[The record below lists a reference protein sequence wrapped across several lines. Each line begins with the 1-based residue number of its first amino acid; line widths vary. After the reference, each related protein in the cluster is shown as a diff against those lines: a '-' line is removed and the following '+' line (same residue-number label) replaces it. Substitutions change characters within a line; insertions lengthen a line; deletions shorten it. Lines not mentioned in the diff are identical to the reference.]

1 MANTIK
7 MAMRLQIV
15 RDNVTIANPPLK
27 EVSTVTT
34 SELRTDN
41 VQIVGTTHEVIA
53 AGDVTDAAA
62 CRIENLHA
70 TAMVEVGIDDA
81 SVFVPLF
88 KIPAGG
94 PPAILPMLSVAANVY
109 LKSSVA
115 STPVRVLLCKLV
127 DPV

>member
-7 MAMRLQIV
+7 MAMRLQFV

-27 EVSTVTT
+27 EVLTETT

-70 TAMVEVGIDDA
+70 TAIVSVGGDAAGSFVKWFDVPPGEVA
-81 SVFVPLF
+81 F
-88 KIPAGG
+88 
-94 PPAILPMLSVAANVY
+94 LPRVGALATTY
-109 LKSSVA
+109 LDSNTA
-115 STPVRVLLCKLV
+115 STPVSVTLIKIV
-127 DPV
+127 APA

>member
-7 MAMRLQIV
+7 MAMRLQFV
-15 RDNVTIANPPLK
+15 RDNVTIVNPPLK

-70 TAMVEVGIDDA
+70 TAVVSVGGDDTGSFVKWFDIPPGEVAFLPRVGALA
-81 SVFVPLF
+81 ST
-88 KIPAGG
+88 
-94 PPAILPMLSVAANVY
+94 Y
-109 LKSSVA
+109 LDSDTA
-115 STPVRVLLCKLV
+115 STPVSVTLIKIV
-127 DPV
+127 APA

>member
-7 MAMRLQIV
+7 MAMRLQFV

-27 EVSTVTT
+27 EVLTETT

-70 TAMVEVGIDDA
+70 TAIVSVGGDAAGSFVKWFDVPPGEVAFLPRVGALA
-81 SVFVPLF
+81 ST
-88 KIPAGG
+88 
-94 PPAILPMLSVAANVY
+94 Y
-109 LKSSVA
+109 LDSNTA
-115 STPVRVLLCKLV
+115 STPVSVTLIKIV
-127 DPV
+127 APA

>member
-7 MAMRLQIV
+7 MAMRMQFV
-15 RDNVTIANPPLK
+15 RDNVTIVNPPLK
-27 EVSTVTT
+27 EVSTATT

-70 TAMVEVGIDDA
+70 TAVVSVGGDAAGSFVKWFDIPPGEVA
-81 SVFVPLF
+81 Y
-88 KIPAGG
+88 
-94 PPAILPMLSVAANVY
+94 LPRVGALATTY
-109 LKSSVA
+109 LDSDTA
-115 STPVRVLLCKLV
+115 STPVSVTLIKV
-127 DPV
+127 AS

>member
-7 MAMRLQIV
+7 MAMRMQFV
-15 RDNVTIANPPLK
+15 RDNVTIVNPPLK
-27 EVSTVTT
+27 EVSTPTT

-70 TAMVEVGIDDA
+70 TAVVSVGGDAAGSFVKWFDIPPGEVA
-81 SVFVPLF
+81 Y
-88 KIPAGG
+88 
-94 PPAILPMLSVAANVY
+94 LPRVGALATTY
-109 LKSSVA
+109 LDSTAA
-115 STPVRVLLCKLV
+115 STPVSVTLIKV
-127 DPV
+127 VS

>member
-7 MAMRLQIV
+7 MAMRMQFV
-15 RDNVTIANPPLK
+15 RDNVTIVNPPLK
-27 EVSTVTT
+27 EVLTTTT

-70 TAMVEVGIDDA
+70 TATVSVGGDAAGSFVKWFDIPPGEVA
-81 SVFVPLF
+81 Y
-88 KIPAGG
+88 
-94 PPAILPMLSVAANVY
+94 LPRVGALATTY
-109 LKSSVA
+109 LDSTAA
-115 STPVRVLLCKLV
+115 STPVAVTLIKV
-127 DPV
+127 AS

>member
-7 MAMRLQIV
+7 MAMRLQFV
-15 RDNVTIANPPLK
+15 RDNVTIVNPPLK
-27 EVSTVTT
+27 EVSTTTT

-70 TAMVEVGIDDA
+70 TATVSVGGDAAGSFVKWFDIPPGEVAYVPRVGALA
-81 SVFVPLF
+81 ST
-88 KIPAGG
+88 
-94 PPAILPMLSVAANVY
+94 Y
-109 LKSSVA
+109 LDSDTA
-115 STPVRVLLCKLV
+115 STPVSVTLV
-127 DPV
+127 KIVAPA